1 MTLEPT
7 SQDSRYII
15 ERPNNSLLVVRM
27 ISQPYQGREL
37 PDAQFTFRIGEPQ
50 FDVWL
55 SRYFEQEQRRM
66 KSDV

>member
-1 MTLEPT
+1 MTPELNL
-7 SQDSRYII
+7 QDPRYII

-27 ISQPYQGREL
+27 ISQPYQGKDL

-55 SRYFEQEQRRM
+55 ARYFEQERKRANT
-66 KSDV
+66 DV